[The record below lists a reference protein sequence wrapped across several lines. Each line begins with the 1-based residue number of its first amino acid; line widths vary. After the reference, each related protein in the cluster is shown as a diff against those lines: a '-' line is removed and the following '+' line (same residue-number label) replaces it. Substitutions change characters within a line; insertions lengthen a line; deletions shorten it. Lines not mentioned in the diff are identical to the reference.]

1 MAAYTAIKGVRILKV
16 SSDPSTLVEGM
27 IWFNTT
33 SGVLKLR
40 KSASTVTISGT

>member
-1 MAAYTAIKGVRILKV
+1 MATYIGIKGVRILKV

-33 SGVLKLR
+33 TGVLKLR
-40 KSASTVTISGT
+40 KASTTVIIS